1 MAKMNEAF
9 RNRWR
14 VVIAS
19 AIGLVVSSGAMFGC
33 FAGATSVGPFLSGLP
48 HAAEPEVVP
57 A

>member
-1 MAKMNEAF
+1 
-9 RNRWR
+9 